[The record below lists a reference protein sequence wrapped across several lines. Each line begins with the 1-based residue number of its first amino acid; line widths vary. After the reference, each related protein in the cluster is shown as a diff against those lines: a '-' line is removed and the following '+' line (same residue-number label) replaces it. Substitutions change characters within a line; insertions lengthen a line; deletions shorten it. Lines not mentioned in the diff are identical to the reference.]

1 MCKFS
6 KNKLYSVKDIAA
18 ALVDKFPGYFKNF
31 DACVGTVAPYIR
43 KNGIKPVNNQSSF
56 RMFSG
61 IDAQT
66 VFDHECEI
74 IRKRT
79 GKGQPRKKSVAVV
92 PVVDGEQGKKP
103 VTVPVKIAGS
113 IIDTVKTDKG
123 FLTNCA
129 GQMSLFDDGL
139 KLTVAIDDKTVIN
152 LSPKYAAYLR
162 AMIETFPI
170 IKDEK
175 RALETIIRQHAENH
189 PTIIFKLFDFD
200 AEG

>member
-61 IDAQT
+61 IDAQA
-66 VFDHECEI
+66 VFDHECDI

-92 PVVDGEQGKKP
+92 PVVDGERGKTKADP
-103 VTVPVKIAGS
+103 
-113 IIDTVKTDKG
+113 DK
-123 FLTNCA
+123 LAPCA
-129 GQMSLFDDGL
+129 GQMSLFDDGGPL
-139 KLTVAIDDKTVIN
+139 AVAIDDKTVIN
-152 LSPKYAAYLR
+152 LAPKYAAYLR

-170 IKDEK
+170 IKDEQK
-175 RALETIIRQHAENH
+175 ALETIIRQHAENY
-189 PTIIFKLFDFD
+189 PAIMFKMFDFD

>member
-18 ALVDKFPGYFKNF
+18 ALVEKFPGYFKNF

-61 IDAQT
+61 IDAQF

-79 GKGQPRKKSVAVV
+79 GKDKPRKKSVTVNVAVA
-92 PVVDGEQGKKP
+92 GE
-103 VTVPVKIAGS
+103 PVKTIKA
-113 IIDTVKTDKG
+113 DPDMLAPYT
-123 FLTNCA
+123 
-129 GQMSLFDDGL
+129 GQISLFDDDGPL
-139 KLTVAIDDKTVIN
+139 AVAIDDKTIIN
-152 LSPKYAAYLR
+152 LAPKYAAYLR
-162 AMIETFPI
+162 AVVKTFGDFSK
-170 IKDEK
+170 IKDEQK
-175 RALETIIRQHAENH
+175 ALEMIIRQHAENN
-189 PTIIFKLFDFD
+189 PAIMFKMFDFD